1 MKFGHGANFV
11 SRIRAWHCDETWR
24 LNMTNGQDTN
34 SKGQAEPGE
43 SLKDGAPNKTS
54 TPGKDALSDSSLD
67 DVSGGSTWRPF
78 STTGKG
84 G

>member
-1 MKFGHGANFV
+1 MTIAQDANKQN
-11 SRIRAWHCDETWR
+11 E
-24 LNMTNGQDTN
+24 
-34 SKGQAEPGE
+34 AEG
-43 SLKDGAPNKTS
+43 LKNATQNKASQISSTS
-54 TPGKDALSDSSLD
+54 EKDALSDKSLD